1 MSFVQARAD
10 FRIVYLFAIRTDRV
24 SNAGV
29 SSAQR
34 LLAGITIPQQL
45 LIASALTYG
54 LVFALLVEYGR
65 PGLGIGEGFFVAI
78 ILAAAAT
85 SASLGALA
93 GLGALFLYELAIHHR
108 TGLAFA
114 DFAHAP
120 ALTRLVAYV
129 SAGVVTGFLAQRLR
143 LMLAE
148 SLSMLE
154 ELSDIAYGRV
164 DWASL
169 DSARAQDAS
178 PDRV

>member
-1 MSFVQARAD
+1 MPFVQTLLV
-10 FRIVYLFAIRTDRV
+10 FRIVYLFAIGDDCV

-34 LLAGITIPQQL
+34 LLDGITIPQQL

-65 PGLGIGEGFFVAI
+65 PGLGIGEGFFVAV

-85 SASLGALA
+85 GPSGGALA
-93 GLGALFLYELAIHHR
+93 GLGALFLYELAIHHHS
-108 TGLAFA
+108 GLALS

-129 SAGVVTGFLAQRLR
+129 SAGVVTGFLARRLR
-143 LMLAE
+143 LMLAQ
-148 SLSMLE
+148 SLFALE
-154 ELSDIAYGRV
+154 ELADIAYGRV
-164 DWASL
+164 DWAAL

-178 PDRV
+178 PDRT

>member
-1 MSFVQARAD
+1 
-10 FRIVYLFAIRTDRV
+10 
-24 SNAGV
+24 V
-29 SSAQR
+29 SSAAR

-54 LVFALLVEYGR
+54 MVFALLVEYGR
-65 PGLGIGEGFFVAI
+65 PGLGIGEGFFVAV

-85 SASLGALA
+85 SAS
-93 GLGALFLYELAIHHR
+93 LGALFLYELAIHHR
-108 TGLAFA
+108 TGLVFG

-129 SAGVVTGFLAQRLR
+129 SAGLVTGFLAQRLR